1 MKQTGEITTVY
12 HYCSV
17 ETFYEIIS
25 GKMLRLSDIDKSND
39 YMERKWLQRFIL
51 ETALEEYDKKPF
63 ELNFL

>member
-39 YMERKWLQRFIL
+39 YFGNRAGGIRQK
-51 ETALEEYDKKPF
+51 AV
-63 ELNFL
+63 